1 MTVDVKVPVLAES
14 IPDATLLE
22 WRRQPGERVEQDEIL
37 IELETDK
44 VVLEVPAPAAGVLTE
59 VLKQTGDT
67 VLSQE
72 VLARIDPG
80 AGASAAAPG
89 SGARAVSGTDAG
101 ASAAPVAAPDS
112 GAPAFGSAASAGTG
126 ASASARAPGS
136 GDPASASAASA
147 NSGAVATGHEHLSPA
162 VRRLVDEHGLDPAEI
177 AGTGK
182 DGRITKGDVLAHLE
196 AATKPAAGIAP
207 PSSVGAAPASVST
220 GPAPEPAPASPA
232 AALRPATGAPAPSA
246 PADSVPASAS
256 GTSAQA
262 PTPAP
267 AAPAAPAPGSRG
279 ERREPMSRLR
289 RRIAERLVEAQHT
302 AAILTTFNEIDMQ
315 PVIALRARHKE
326 GFEHRHGVRLGFM
339 SFFAKAAVQALQ
351 RFPAV
356 NARIED
362 GDIVYHDY
370 CDVGVAV
377 GSPRGLVVPI
387 LRNVE
392 AMSFAAI
399 EAKIAE
405 FGTKARDG
413 ALTLDEMSGGTF
425 TISNGGVF
433 GSLLSTPILNP
444 PQSGILGMHKT
455 EERPVAVNG
464 EVVVRPMM
472 YVALSYDHRIID
484 GREAVGFLVCVK
496 EAVEDPARLLLDV

>member
-1 MTVDVKVPVLAES
+1 MTVEVKVPVLAES

-22 WRRQPGERVEQDEIL
+22 WRKQPGDAVDKDEIL

-44 VVLEVPAPAAGVLTE
+44 VVLEVPAPAAGVLVE
-59 VLKQTGDT
+59 VLRQTGDT
-67 VLSQE
+67 VLSAE
-72 VLARIDPG
+72 VLARID
-80 AGASAAAPG
+80 STAAT
-89 SGARAVSGTDAG
+89 SGTPP
-101 ASAAPVAAPDS
+101 APAPVPAVAAPAPPEDS
-112 GAPAFGSAASAGTG
+112 GTP
-126 ASASARAPGS
+126 
-136 GDPASASAASA
+136 
-147 NSGAVATGHEHLSPA
+147 VEHERLSPA
-162 VRRLVDEHGLDPAEI
+162 VRRLVDEHGLDPSTI
-177 AGTGK
+177 SGTGR
-182 DGRITKGDVLAHLE
+182 DGRLTKADVLAHLE
-196 AATKPAAGIAP
+196 AVEASEGTAA
-207 PSSVGAAPASVST
+207 ASVST
-220 GPAPEPAPASPA
+220 TAE
-232 AALRPATGAPAPSA
+232 
-246 PADSVPASAS
+246 SVPESKS
-256 GTSAQA
+256 VRVES
-262 PTPAP
+262 
-267 AAPAAPAPGSRG
+267 APAAPAPAPVSAEPAPTLSPPAPGHRG

-315 PVIALRARHKE
+315 PVMALRGRYKE
-326 GFEHRHGVRLGFM
+326 SFERRHGVRLGFM
-339 SFFAKAAVQALQ
+339 SFFARAAVQALR

-356 NARIED
+356 NARIEG

-370 CDVGVAV
+370 CDIGVAV

-392 AMSFAAI
+392 AMSFAEI
-399 EAKIAE
+399 EARIAE
-405 FGTKARDG
+405 FGAKARDG
-413 ALTLDEMSGGTF
+413 TLTIDDMSGGTF

-455 EERPVAVNG
+455 EERPVVVNG

-484 GREAVGFLVCVK
+484 GREAVQFLVCVK